1 MLASL
6 LASCGLV
13 ALVASHPTGHSD
25 SLTRRAID
33 LNAFRLT
40 ATSKYVNATLVD
52 PNLSL
57 HRSRRGDYVDTAT
70 ELVKSVVKGATFRVV
85 GDHYVGS
92 NGIAH
97 VNFKQ
102 TANGLDIDNADFNIN
117 VSVSLS
123 LLLPMLTVTRS
134 LKMDPSFLMETPFSP
149 ALSPRTRL
157 QSAISRIPSMH

>member
-1 MLASL
+1 VAWLPLLPLILRDIVTVSLAVPSI
-6 LASCGLV
+6 ST
-13 ALVASHPTGHSD
+13 PSD
-25 SLTRRAID
+25 SL
-33 LNAFRLT
+33 L
-40 ATSKYVNATLVD
+40 LVD